1 MQSELINRLQDL
13 IGPGHVHTDPEEL
26 VCYSY
31 DATHLQGMPEIVV
44 RPGTL
49 EQVRHIMALA
59 HERRL
64 PVIPRGAGTNLS
76 GGTVPLSGGI
86 VLVTSRL
93 NRILELDPEDFT
105 VTVECGA
112 ITSAVHTAVE
122 AEGLFYPPD
131 PSSMN
136 VSTIGGNIAECAG
149 GPRALKYG
157 VTRDYLLGLRAVLPD
172 GTLLRTGGKTIKNVS
187 GYDLT
192 RLLCGSEGTL
202 AVVVEATLR
211 LIPLPEAKRT
221 LMAIFSRLADAAK
234 AVNRL
239 LRTSIVPATIELMDD
254 ITLRTVEDYKHL
266 GLPTDAEAALLI
278 ELDGPAQ
285 EVARQSVQVA
295 QTCREQGARDVRQA
309 HDQAQSDQLWEGR
322 RSSLAALARARPTTV
337 LEDATVPRSKIP
349 AMVTGVKEI
358 AERHNLMIAIFGHAG
373 DGNLHPT
380 ILTDQRDPAE
390 WQRVESAISEIFR
403 LAVSLGGTLSGEH
416 GIGVLKRSYL
426 PWEFGEEGLSVM
438 SRVKR
443 AFDPLDLLNPGKM
456 LPSASHPQ

>member
-1 MQSELINRLQDL
+1 VQSELIARLQD
-13 IGPGHVHTDPEEL
+13 IVGPDYVHSDAEEL

-31 DATHLQGMPEIVV
+31 DATHLQGLPEVVV
-44 RPGTL
+44 RPGTV
-49 EQVRHIMALA
+49 EQVRQVMALA
-59 HERRL
+59 GENRL

-76 GGTVPLSGGI
+76 GGTVPLDGGI
-86 VLVTSRL
+86 VLVTARL
-93 NRILELDPEDFT
+93 NRILELDPDDFT

-112 ITSAVHTAVE
+112 ITSAVHAAVE
-122 AEGLFYPPD
+122 AQGLFYPPD
-131 PSSMN
+131 PSSLN

-202 AVVVEATLR
+202 AVVAEATLK

-221 LMAIFSRLADAAK
+221 LLAVFPRLTDAAK

-239 LRTSIVPATIELMDD
+239 LRLSIVPATLELMDD
-254 ITLRTVEDYKHL
+254 ITLRTVEEYKHL
-266 GLPTDAEAALLI
+266 GLPIDVEAALLV
-278 ELDGPAQ
+278 ELDGAST
-285 EVARQSVQVA
+285 EVASQSVKVA
-295 QTCREQGARDVRQA
+295 QACRECGARDVNQA
-309 HDQAQSDQLWEGR
+309 HDQVQSDQLWEGR

-349 AMVTGVKEI
+349 TMVTGVKEI
-358 AERHNLMIAIFGHAG
+358 AARHNLMIAIFGHAG

-380 ILTDQRDPAE
+380 ILTDQRDADE

-416 GIGVLKRSYL
+416 GIGVLKRNYL
-426 PWEFGEEGLSVM
+426 PWEFGEEGLTVM
-438 SRVKR
+438 GSIKR
-443 AFDPLDLLNPGKM
+443 AFDPLGLLNPGKM
-456 LPSASHPQ
+456 FPSPAHPQ